1 MLIPENGG
9 TLREMIRRA
18 LPIAGPVISA
28 PMRPA
33 PDPKELLNEHGN
45 RPPMAMLHEAG
56 HLNRHTRRAIGAR
69 LRQRAKIEQKYG
81 KGETKTKRA
90 EEMSY
95 EELKRKRDE
104 LRRLYGDIGGN
115 DG

>member
-1 MLIPENGG
+1 MALLYPWA
-9 TLREMIRRA
+9 TKDYLLWEMSLAQII
-18 LPIAGPVISA
+18 LYHNLG
-28 PMRPA
+28 
-33 PDPKELLNEHGN
+33 
-45 RPPMAMLHEAG
+45 
-56 HLNRHTRRAIGAR
+56 
-69 LRQRAKIEQKYG
+69 IEQKYG